1 VVAAVALWRLELAR
15 APAAAFGP
23 ECAMRI
29 LAGLAL
35 AASLAA
41 CSIRIDDS
49 AVFRP
54 QPNYAPAASVE
65 ELSRWPV
72 ADLRAVVPDAEVEH
86 GFAGAG
92 EDRLAY
98 TLVSKPGEHRPLIVY
113 CGGNSGDRFHSG
125 VFFAL
130 KTLPYGDVLLF
141 DYPGYGDSPGAPSAA
156 ALAARAPALQAIA
169 VERSADRQ
177 LVFWGHSLGGFIC
190 SRMARDTPSADGV
203 ILEAT
208 ARNALEVGRA
218 WRPWFAA
225 PFVRLSVD
233 EGLSS
238 FDVADTLSDF
248 RGPILILGAKRDD
261 TLPVRLSRSLND
273 ALRTRGARVTYV
285 EFPRAEH
292 LDITRQPEF
301 PAAASSFFASLAGQ
315 Q

>member
-1 VVAAVALWRLELAR
+1 MRLW
-15 APAAAFGP
+15 
-23 ECAMRI
+23 I
-29 LAGLAL
+29 LAL
-35 AASLAA
+35 AVCLAA
-41 CSIRIDDS
+41 CSIRIDDA

-54 QPNYAPAASVE
+54 QPNLTPAVNVD
-65 ELSRWPV
+65 ELSRWPI
-72 ADLRAVVPDAEVEH
+72 ADLRAVVADVEVQH

-98 TLVSKPGEHRPLIVY
+98 TLVSKPGENRPLIVY
-113 CGGNSGDRFHSG
+113 CGGNSGDRFNSG

-141 DYPGYGDSPGAPSAA
+141 DYPGYGDSPGKPSAS

-169 VERSADRQ
+169 VEHSADRQ

-208 ARNALEVGRA
+208 ARNALEVGQA

-225 PFVRLSVD
+225 PFVRLSVGD
-233 EGLSS
+233 GLSR
-238 FDVADTLSDF
+238 FDVADTLAEF
-248 RGPILILGAKRDD
+248 RGPILILGAKRDN
-261 TLPVRLSRSLND
+261 TLPVRLSRSLTES
-273 ALRTRGARVTYV
+273 LRTRGARVTYV

-292 LDITRQPEF
+292 LDISRQPEF
-301 PAAASSFFASLAGQ
+301 PAAASSFFASVAGQ

>member
-1 VVAAVALWRLELAR
+1 MRLW
-15 APAAAFGP
+15 
-23 ECAMRI
+23 I
-29 LAGLAL
+29 LAL
-35 AASLAA
+35 AVCLAA
-41 CSIRIDDS
+41 CSIRIDDA

-54 QPNYAPAASVE
+54 QPSLTPAVNVD
-65 ELSRWPV
+65 ELSRWPI
-72 ADLRAVVPDAEVEH
+72 ADLRAVVADVEVQH

-98 TLVSKPGEHRPLIVY
+98 TLVSKPGENRPLIVY
-113 CGGNSGDRFHSG
+113 CGGNSGDRFNSG

-141 DYPGYGDSPGAPSAA
+141 DYPGYGDSPGKPSAS

-169 VERSADRQ
+169 VEYSADRQ

-208 ARNALEVGRA
+208 ARNALEVGQA

-233 EGLSS
+233 DGLSR
-238 FDVADTLSDF
+238 FDVADTLAEF
-248 RGPILILGAKRDD
+248 RGPILILGAKRDN
-261 TLPVRLSRSLND
+261 TLPVRLSRSLTES
-273 ALRTRGARVTYV
+273 LRTRGARVTYV

-292 LDITRQPEF
+292 LDISRQPEF
-301 PAAASSFFASLAGQ
+301 PAAASSFFASVAGQ

>member
-1 VVAAVALWRLELAR
+1 MRLW
-15 APAAAFGP
+15 
-23 ECAMRI
+23 I
-29 LAGLAL
+29 LAL
-35 AASLAA
+35 AVCLAA
-41 CSIRIDDS
+41 CSIRIDDA

-54 QPNYAPAASVE
+54 QPNLTPAVNVD
-65 ELSRWPV
+65 ELSRWPI
-72 ADLRAVVPDAEVEH
+72 ADLRAVVADVEVQH

-98 TLVSKPGEHRPLIVY
+98 TLLSKPGENRSLIVY
-113 CGGNSGDRFHSG
+113 CGGNSGDRFNSG

-141 DYPGYGDSPGAPSAA
+141 DYPGYGDSPGKPSAS

-169 VERSADRQ
+169 VEHSADRQ

-208 ARNALEVGRA
+208 ARNALEVGQA

-233 EGLSS
+233 DGLSR
-238 FDVADTLSDF
+238 FDVADTLAEF
-248 RGPILILGAKRDD
+248 RGPILILGAKRDN
-261 TLPVRLSRSLND
+261 TLPVRLSRSLTES
-273 ALRTRGARVTYV
+273 LRTRGARVTYV

-292 LDITRQPEF
+292 LDISRQPEF
-301 PAAASSFFASLAGQ
+301 PAAASSFFASVAGQ

>member
-1 VVAAVALWRLELAR
+1 
-15 APAAAFGP
+15 
-23 ECAMRI
+23 MRI
-29 LAGLAL
+29 LFSLAL
-35 AASLAA
+35 AACVAA
-41 CSIRIDDS
+41 CNIRIDDR

-54 QPNYAPAASVE
+54 QPNLPPADSVE
-65 ELSRWPV
+65 ALSRWPI
-72 ADLRAVVPDAEVEH
+72 AELRAVVPDAQAEH
-86 GFAGAG
+86 GFSGMG
-92 EDRLAY
+92 DDRLAY
-98 TLVSKPGEHRPLIVY
+98 TLVSKPGANRPLIVY

-169 VERSADRQ
+169 VERSVDRQ

-190 SRMARDTPSADGV
+190 SRMARDTPSADGI

-208 ARNALEVGRA
+208 ARNALEVGQA
-218 WRPWFAA
+218 WRPWFAV

-233 EGLSS
+233 EGLSQ
-238 FDVADTLSDF
+238 FDVADTLANF
-248 RGPILILGAKRDD
+248 RGPILVLGAKRDD
-261 TLPVRLSRSLND
+261 TLPVGLSRSLND

-301 PAAASSFFASLAGQ
+301 PAAASSFFASVAGQ